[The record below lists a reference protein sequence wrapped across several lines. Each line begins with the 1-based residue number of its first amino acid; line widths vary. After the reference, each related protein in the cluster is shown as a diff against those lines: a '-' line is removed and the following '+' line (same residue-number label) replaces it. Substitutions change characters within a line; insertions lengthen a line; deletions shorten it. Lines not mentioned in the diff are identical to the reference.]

1 MTYTNLTD
9 EEIQKLTEAIANT
22 LNNMKSDIKKKKFKV
37 FGRSLL
43 SLVVI
48 AGGVAVSIIFP
59 NPITKAILGG
69 VATLIAGNSG
79 VFRKTKKIKER
90 SKERK
95 RNKEVVRSLGIE
107 QNNRKLTKH
116 LQSIISQQEI
126 KNNKIFEN
134 YVERFAVPEPSAP
147 NLYPDLK
154 QF

>member
-1 MTYTNLTD
+1 MTYTNLMD
-9 EEIQKLTEAIANT
+9 EEIQKLTEAIGNT
-22 LNNMKSDIKKKKFKV
+22 LNNMKSDIRKKKFKV
-37 FGRSLL
+37 LGKSVL

-59 NPITKAILGG
+59 NPITIAILGG

-79 VFRKTKKIKER
+79 VFRKTKKIREKSKKR
-90 SKERK
+90 KKSKE
-95 RNKEVVRSLGIE
+95 EVRDLGVE
-107 QNNRKLTKH
+107 QSNRKLTKH

-126 KNNKIFEN
+126 KNNRI
-134 YVERFAVPEPSAP
+134 YDYADYAPEPSAP